1 MLEKQHMSTQANQ
14 AQTGNAALIAELK
27 KGGYA
32 VSPEG
37 YWKARGY
44 VDFPGWEHL
53 PFADFFEN
61 LSESQGKGHKK
72 MWLTPDGKM
81 RQDRTSFE
89 CDTLMPLYDGIQ
101 QTLRTIVSNGFFM
114 YSALVVSMHLNLA
127 YYGKKFGC
135 SADVLSVMEAG
146 DAKAK
151 KDIEDRALAAR
162 ICAYIIYEGDGLGGY
177 ADKVWPLWGRIT
189 GKACPVTESVLN
201 QTEATAAKAEW
212 DKASDEERKQLFYTW
227 WMMIDCPAHKG
238 ISRSIIEKIYV
249 AFKTVRRYQQ
259 MENPFCPEEL
269 RFNPENKSD
278 RQAAI
283 TGFFRR
289 AAIGVGEA
297 RAYDANELDAPAN
310 RFCDMLDD
318 ARADVTAMLT
328 GHGGKLTPFGE
339 QIMITLDLHL
349 RRNDIVDTIVARQE
363 DDENTRNENRKNGLA
378 ERVSKRGRARL
389 R

>member
-1 MLEKQHMSTQANQ
+1 MSNVSNT
-14 AQTGNAALIAELK
+14 TGNSNLVAELK

-37 YWKARGY
+37 YWKARNF
-44 VDFPGWEHL
+44 VDFPGWDKL

-72 MWLTPDGKM
+72 MWMTPDGKM
-81 RQDRTSFE
+81 RQNRTTFE
-89 CDTLMPLYDGIQ
+89 CDTLLPLYDGIQ

-127 YYGKKFGC
+127 YYSKKLKC
-135 SADVLSVMEAG
+135 SADVMSVMEAG
-146 DAKAK
+146 DDKVK
-151 KDIEDRALAAR
+151 KDISDRALAAR

-177 ADKVWPLWGRIT
+177 AEKVWPLWGRLSGI
-189 GKACPVTESVLN
+189 ACPTNDDVLCIA
-201 QTEATAAKAEW
+201 EATTSKLLW
-212 DKASDEERKQLFYTW
+212 DGASDQERKELFYTW
-227 WMMIDCPAHKG
+227 WMEIDCSAHKS
-238 ISRSIIEKIYV
+238 ISRSIIDKIYV
-249 AFKTVRRYQQ
+249 AYKMVRRYQQ

-269 RFNPENKSD
+269 RFNPSD
-278 RQAAI
+278 RSDVQAAI

-289 AAIGVGEA
+289 SSVGVGEA

-310 RFCDMLDD
+310 RFCDMLNE
-318 ARADVTAMLT
+318 AHAEAFGMLT
-328 GHGGKLTPFGE
+328 GVEGKLTPFGE
-339 QIMITLDLHL
+339 QLHTVLELHL
-349 RRNDIVDTIVARQE
+349 RRNDLVDGIVARQE
-363 DDENTRNENRKNGLA
+363 DDDQTRDENRKYGLA